1 MNCIDLDNLTQ
12 EDIARF
18 IAYRAHAGQFRRD
31 GVTPYITH
39 PEAVAN
45 SFPQHAVYERA
56 VAWLHDVL
64 EDNEQFCTYALR
76 VMGVDLTVVDAVVIL
91 TKKRDQLYDDYI
103 DRVLTNPLAM
113 RVKIADI
120 RHNLSCNPKETT
132 KVRYA
137 SSLKKLEAATGKTVS
152 EAL

>member
-1 MNCIDLDNLTQ
+1 MNCIDLDNLNQ

-45 SFPQHAVYERA
+45 CFPRHAVSERA

-64 EDNEQFCTYALR
+64 EDCIWYSASLFRTLGITQEIA
-76 VMGVDLTVVDAVVIL
+76 DAVTVL
-91 TKKRDQLYDDYI
+91 TKRPGQLYDDYI
-103 DRVLTNPLAM
+103 AEVCKNPLAV

-120 RHNLSCNPKETT
+120 RHNMSCNPKEKTL
-132 KVRYA
+132 VRYIE
-137 SSLKKLEAATGKTVS
+137 SLKKLEGCK
-152 EAL
+152 E